1 MRKAGLERYYNVMR
15 LDALAEVMREIV
27 KLRDDLLTE
36 WKDVQGDRCSKEA
49 FQLQLLLPWYRRPTH
64 SLVYLFD
71 SANTDLREVGEAMW
85 KVIESNFF
93 DNFKPTKE
101 EDFYKVAYETAEA
114 CAKLLFGAIETD
126 YLKRFFPNGDAKP
139 E

>member
-1 MRKAGLERYYNVMR
+1 MKNASLERYYNVMR
-15 LDALAEVMREIV
+15 IDAFAEVLRRIV
-27 KLRDDLLTE
+27 KLRDDLLLE
-36 WKDVQGDRCSKEA
+36 WKNVQGDKCSKEA
-49 FQLQLLLPWYRRPTH
+49 FQLQLLLPWYRGPN
-64 SLVYLFD
+64 SEIVYLFG
-71 SANTDLREVGEAMW
+71 SASTDLREVGEAMW

-101 EDFYKVAYETAEA
+101 EDFDTVAYETAEA